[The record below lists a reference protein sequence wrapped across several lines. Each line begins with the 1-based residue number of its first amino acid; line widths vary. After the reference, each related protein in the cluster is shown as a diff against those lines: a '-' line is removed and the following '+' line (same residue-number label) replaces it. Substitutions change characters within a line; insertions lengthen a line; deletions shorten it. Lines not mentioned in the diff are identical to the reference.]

1 LASKRTNIK
10 WTYDL
15 TDPFMVDLETIKTLA
30 SMTNIVDINAYE
42 LYLGDK
48 KKVFNNFIN
57 EC

>member
-1 LASKRTNIK
+1 
-10 WTYDL
+10 
-15 TDPFMVDLETIKTLA
+15 MVDLETIKTLA